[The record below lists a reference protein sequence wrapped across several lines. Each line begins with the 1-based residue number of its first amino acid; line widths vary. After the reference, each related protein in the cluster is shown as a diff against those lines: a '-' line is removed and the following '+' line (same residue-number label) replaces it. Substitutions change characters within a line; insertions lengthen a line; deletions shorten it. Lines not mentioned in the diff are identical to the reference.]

1 MIFFISFGIGQTP
14 RILYS
19 PEQILYFTSFENNY
33 SFLRIDSTQSS
44 NIWQVG
50 KPRKLIFDSAYTQPF
65 ALVTDT
71 VNPYPV
77 NNRSS
82 FEIKLKRPDTAF
94 CWSTMTLSFLHKY
107 ETDSL
112 YDGGYIEISYDGGI
126 NWINVIEDT
135 TLILKNLYFYKKSD
149 TINGGCAAFSGNS
162 KKWNPISIIWERG
175 SGIAQ
180 YTIDFVII
188 RFSFVS
194 DSIDSGKSGWLIDE
208 LLLLVS
214 NGCTGSINEL
224 SSKKTSKVYPNPVIN
239 NFVIEFE
246 NSKSQNCQLQIFNL
260 LGEKCFEKNHITE
273 NKILL
278 GKNIFKFQGIYFYR
292 IIFPNNITIHGKF
305 FIY

>member
-224 SSKKTSKVYPNPVIN
+224 SSKK
-239 NFVIEFE
+239 NF
-246 NSKSQNCQLQIFNL
+246 KSLSEPC
-260 LGEKCFEKNHITE
+260 
-273 NKILL
+273 NKQ
-278 GKNIFKFQGIYFYR
+278 FCYR
-292 IIFPNNITIHGKF
+292 IRKQQKSKLSVTNF
-305 FIY
+305 